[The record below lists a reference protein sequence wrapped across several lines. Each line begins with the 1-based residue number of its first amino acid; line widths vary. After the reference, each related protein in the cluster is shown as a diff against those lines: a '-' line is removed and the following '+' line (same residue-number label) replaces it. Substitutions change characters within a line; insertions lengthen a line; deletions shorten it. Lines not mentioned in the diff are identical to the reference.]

1 MEWQHLFLQ
10 ASEPL
15 PASIPKL
22 ILLRFNLGK
31 LPQKKD
37 SSK

>member
-1 MEWQHLFLQ
+1 MEWRHLFLQ

-15 PASIPKL
+15 PAIIPKL